1 MVKDLGDVRLAV
13 VGSGLIGASVGLAA
27 KRAGVQ
33 IVSGFDSDPDALA
46 VAVERGAVDR
56 PTENLGEAVD
66 AADLVVIAT
75 PVAVISSL
83 VADALQSTGRSCT
96 VTDVGSTKA
105 GMSAL
110 MAAESRFVGGHPL
123 SGSEAHGPS
132 NARAELFV
140 GSPWFLT
147 PVPETDPECYRF
159 VHDFVGSLGAEVTAI
174 DPIGHDQ
181 LVALTSHL
189 PHALANVLV
198 NQAGAEAV
206 AGHDALAIAGR
217 SFADMT
223 RVAGANSRVWADI
236 FLDNAESLLVTLA
249 GHRRRVEELEDV
261 LRRGDVEALTGW
273 IEEAAR
279 NRRRLT
285 ARDSSDTE

>member
-1 MVKDLGDVRLAV
+1 VVTNLSDVRLAV
-13 VGSGLIGASVGLAA
+13 VGTGLIGASVGLAA

-33 IVSGFDSDPDALA
+33 LVSGFDSDPDALA

-56 PTENLGEAVD
+56 PTENLEEAVD
-66 AADLVVIAT
+66 TADLVVIAT
-75 PVAVISSL
+75 PVAVIASL
-83 VADALQSTGRSCT
+83 VAYALQSTGQGCT

-105 GMSAL
+105 GMCAV
-110 MAAESRFVGGHPL
+110 MAAKSRFVGGHPL
-123 SGSEAHGPS
+123 SGSEAHGPLS
-132 NARAELFV
+132 ARAELFV
-140 GSPWFLT
+140 GSTWFLT
-147 PVPETDPECYRF
+147 PVPETDPDCYRF
-159 VHDFVGSLGAEVTAI
+159 VHHFVGSLGAEATAI

-223 RVAGANSRVWADI
+223 RVAGANSRVWVDI
-236 FLDNAESLLVTLA
+236 FLDNAESLLVALA
-249 GHRRRVEELEDV
+249 GHRRHVDELEDV